1 MRGAPR
7 SRRVSDRV
15 QRSPDRAATT
25 RAARAASGSGQCRA
39 SPRRYRLSARVPSSG
54 WSSRRED
61 QAGVRPHGSC
71 HRPRPRLPHEFLSPS
86 NNLLPSSPSLPV
98 LAKIESDLQQL
109 GNPLWVETDSDQP
122 ESALV
127 AQECS
132 DGYYCRPP
140 PQSEIPENDQIS
152 TNSGLLEVR
161 QEM

>member
-122 ESALV
+122 ESAL
-127 AQECS
+127 ATNI
-132 DGYYCRPP
+132 
-140 PQSEIPENDQIS
+140 IPLE
-152 TNSGLLEVR
+152 SGVNVIDITG
-161 QEM
+161 